1 MREQR
6 RARRIAMTPEE
17 IDAYFATART
27 CRVATVGRDGA
38 PHVSPL
44 WFVWEGGALWFSS
57 VVTSQRWTNFLRDP
71 RVSVVVDGGDG
82 YLELHG
88 VELIGE
94 VEPVGEAPRTAV
106 PNATLAE
113 PERLWGEKYPDG
125 PVMPDGRHAWV
136 RLAPDK
142 IVSWDFRKLPDD
154 SWARPAT

>member
-6 RARRIAMTPEE
+6 RARRIAMSPDE
-17 IDAYFATART
+17 IDAYLATART

-57 VVTSQRWTNFLRDP
+57 VVTSQRWINFLRDP
-71 RVSVVVDGGDG
+71 RVSVVVDAGDS

-88 VELIGE
+88 VEMIGE
-94 VEPVGEAPRTAV
+94 VEPVGEAPRTAA
-106 PNATLAE
+106 PNPALDG
-113 PERLWGEKYPDG
+113 PERLWAVKYPDG
-125 PVMPDGRHAWV
+125 PSVPDGRHAWV
-136 RLAPDK
+136 RLVPDK
-142 IVSWDFRKLPDD
+142 IVSWDFRKLPTD